1 MMENYSDI
9 INLSRPESKNRNHMS
24 ILNRAAQFAPF
35 AALTGYAAAVSE
47 TGLLTEKK
55 HELSSDE
62 IAIIERRI
70 NFLIEN
76 GINENIK
83 IKYFKKDERKS
94 GGKYLEREDQFKK
107 FDDLNLVLTLESGLQ
122 INFEDLYYI
131 GPEEIFEGDC
141 CD

>member
-9 INLSRPESKNRNHMS
+9 INLGRPESKNRNHMS

-47 TGLLTEKK
+47 TVRLTEKK
-55 HELSSDE
+55 HQLSSDE

-76 GINENIK
+76 GRNEKIK

-94 GGKYLEREDQFKK
+94 GGKYLEIEDSFKK
-107 FDDLNLVLTLESGLQ
+107 FDDLNLVLTLESGLK

-131 GPEEIFEGDC
+131 GPEEIFEGNC

>member
-1 MMENYSDI
+1 MMENYNDI

-47 TGLLTEKK
+47 TGRLTDKK
-55 HELSSDE
+55 HQLSSDE
-62 IAIIERRI
+62 ISIIEHRI

-76 GINENIK
+76 KVNEKIK
-83 IKYFKKDERKS
+83 IKYFKNDERKS

-107 FDDLNLVLTLESGLQ
+107 FDDINLVLTLESGLQ

-131 GPEEIFEGDC
+131 GPEEIFEENC

>member
-1 MMENYSDI
+1 MMENYNDI
-9 INLSRPESKNRNHMS
+9 INLSRPKSINRNHMS

-47 TGLLTEKK
+47 TGRLTEKK
-55 HELSSDE
+55 HQLSSDE

-76 GINENIK
+76 KVNEKIK

-94 GGKYLEREDQFKK
+94 GGKYLEREDSFKK
-107 FDDLNLVLTLESGLQ
+107 FDDINLVLTLESGLQ

-131 GPEEIFEGDC
+131 GPDEIFEENC

>member
-1 MMENYSDI
+1 MMENYTDI

-35 AALTGYAAAVSE
+35 AALTSYAAAVSE
-47 TGLLTEKK
+47 TGRLTEKK

-76 GINENIK
+76 GINEKIK

-94 GGKYLEREDQFKK
+94 GGKYLEIEDSFKK